1 MCLVLLGLNENAWC
15 IFSSYSVIKTAYM
28 REIPTP
34 IKLYIYC
41 QKRTRALT
49 LNKINITWPKGWVSK
64 KSKFDNYLR
73 ANILASAV
81 VYILLIVV
89 FPVSFC

>member
-1 MCLVLLGLNENAWC
+1 
-15 IFSSYSVIKTAYM
+15 M

-41 QKRTRALT
+41 QKKNTCT
-49 LNKINITWPKGWVSK
+49 YVKQNNITWPKGWVSK

-73 ANILASAV
+73 ANILGSAV